1 MRIADFH
8 IRGYL
13 AWALPDIGGIAH
25 APRPGRRWIMTRYRH
40 ASLAL
45 VTIVATAAGVAEW
58 VLAQTPMAPG
68 PPPAQSDTT
77 GPGGIGLLLVV
88 VAVLLAVLITAIRL
102 YDMKRRQEDSA
113 MMLQAKLSDALLQE
127 ASLAG
132 SPITATVHTPMR
144 KRSPI
149 MVDVA
154 GPVASPELRD
164 TVLRIVRRETAGT
177 GREVQIE
184 DRMVVTP
191 KRTMYAA

>member
-1 MRIADFH
+1 ML
-8 IRGYL
+8 L
-13 AWALPDIGGIAH
+13 AG
-25 APRPGRRWIMTRYRH
+25 GRRWIMTRYRQ

-45 VTIVATAAGVAEW
+45 VAIVATAAGVAEW
-58 VLAQTPMAPG
+58 VLAQTPTAPG
-68 PPPAQSDTT
+68 PPPAQPDTT
-77 GPGGIGLLLVV
+77 GPWGIGLLLVV

-132 SPITATVHTPMR
+132 SPITATVHAPMR

-164 TVLRIVRRETAGT
+164 TVLRIVHRETAGM

-184 DRMVVTP
+184 DRMVVKP
-191 KRTMYAA
+191 KRMIYAA